1 MYTYTETAEVKR
13 AYKKQ
18 GRELSD
24 QLAENKVFW
33 VEWGNSDSESD
44 AAFSDADIDPDKL
57 FQLQNLY
64 AVADATNMGYL
75 GQRQFKDLLALLDI
89 IADDDQLAVMFEEMD
104 ANGDNQI
111 TFDEFAISMHNN
123 LDDTQME
130 LAMSLK
136 PGDMGTSSWKRGEI
150 VWSENCGVIIC
161 SVGMLIAV
169 FLYFQFILI
178 PLTTAYFFVFLAA
191 PVCNI
196 MEFRPI
202 VCGSK
207 ACCNLKDE
215 DGNWK
220 SESRK
225 EAENID
231 EKGIGQ
237 PGAKAS
243 LMDCFTMA
251 AIPHGLACLVIIFGA
266 FGLCFLLFLMIY
278 INVKEFSDD
287 PKFQQDIEDY
297 VDNIYKDLNDSGIN
311 IILIEKNGYTMDE
324 LNVYINLFSGFMNN
338 CVLVLLLFSY
348 LLAEK
353 VDPTVFDPRNQ
364 VFFEIENQIQF
375 YIALKTAISMLTGIL
390 VAVIL
395 LVCQVKLAIMF
406 GLLSF
411 LLNYIPNVGSMIAIV
426 LPIPL
431 VLVDKSLASWQVA
444 GALIGPSI
452 VQGYVGNALEPMVFG
467 KSLNMTPLSILA
479 ALVIW
484 GSVWG
489 LMGAVFSVPLLSIQK
504 VCLQH
509 TNHPMAKY
517 IVMMIREDPT
527 IDETAE
533 AGGGPP
539 TTGAPTKPAEDKSS
553 APTQEQDD
561 EDKGTGSG
569 SDSE

>member
-1 MYTYTETAEVKR
+1 
-13 AYKKQ
+13 
-18 GRELSD
+18 
-24 QLAENKVFW
+24 
-33 VEWGNSDSESD
+33 
-44 AAFSDADIDPDKL
+44 
-57 FQLQNLY
+57 
-64 AVADATNMGYL
+64 
-75 GQRQFKDLLALLDI
+75 
-89 IADDDQLAVMFEEMD
+89 MFEEMD